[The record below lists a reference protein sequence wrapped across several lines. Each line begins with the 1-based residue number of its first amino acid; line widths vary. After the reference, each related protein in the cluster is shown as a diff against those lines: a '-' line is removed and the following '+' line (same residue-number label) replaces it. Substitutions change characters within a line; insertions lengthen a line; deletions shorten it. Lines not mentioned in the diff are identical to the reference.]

1 MAFSAIVGHDRL
13 KDFFLRAQRRSR
25 TPPALVLC
33 GPVGIGK
40 RTLAL
45 EAARAFLCETGSG
58 DACGACKACDRVA
71 RRMHPDFFLVE
82 PAPASIKIE
91 AVRDLV
97 REVQSRP
104 FEAKTRAFVI
114 DDAHLMTEQ
123 AQNAFLKS
131 LEEPPFTSRILL
143 VTAEPDRLLPTIRS
157 RCQTLRAT
165 ALASEQVEAFLRARG
180 VAAPEAR
187 LRAVVSAGS
196 IGRALSFDTDGYMDA
211 RETALSAVETVAAA
225 GASPFAAMAAA
236 DSLADN
242 DDPLVALAA
251 LRSLLRDIAA
261 LHSGAA
267 ADTLVNCDLEG
278 RLRPLTEGRL
288 GPLAIALAEAA
299 ERTRLDVRGNTY
311 KPLSFESLLD
321 VIRA

>member
-1 MAFSAIVGHDRL
+1 MTFSGIVGHDRL
-13 KDFFLRAQRRSR
+13 KDFFLRAQRRGR

-45 EAARAFLCETGSG
+45 EAARALLCETKSG

-71 RRMHPDFFLVE
+71 RRMHPDFFLLE

-97 REVQSRP
+97 GEVQSRP
-104 FEAKTRAFVI
+104 FEAATRAFVI

-131 LEEPPFTSRILL
+131 LEEPPATSRILL

-157 RCQTLRAT
+157 RCQTLRAS
-165 ALASEQVEAFLRARG
+165 ALTSEQVEAFLSERG
-180 VAAPEAR
+180 VAADEAR
-187 LRAVVSAGS
+187 LRASVSAGS

-211 RETALSAVETVAAA
+211 RESALAAVEAA
-225 GASPFAAMAAA
+225 GSSPFAAMAAA

-242 DDPLVALAA
+242 DAPLVALVAM
-251 LRSLLRDIAA
+251 RSLLRDVAA
-261 LHSGAA
+261 LHAGAA
-267 ADTLVNCDLEG
+267 ADMLVNSDLEG
-278 RLRPLTEGRL
+278 RLRALAQGRL
-288 GPLAIALAEAA
+288 GAIAIALAEAA

-321 VIRA
+321 VMRA